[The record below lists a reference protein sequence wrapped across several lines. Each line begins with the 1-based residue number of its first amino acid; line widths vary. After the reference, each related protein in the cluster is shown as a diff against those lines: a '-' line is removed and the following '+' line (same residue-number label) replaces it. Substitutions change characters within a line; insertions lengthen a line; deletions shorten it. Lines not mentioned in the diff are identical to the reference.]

1 MHDLNVRE
9 LEVEV
14 AICAHKMMENNVDDT
29 LHKWKQ
35 CSMSII
41 TMNLTSSLNLN
52 LAKIENIYQSRL
64 LN

>member
-1 MHDLNVRE
+1 MYDFNVWE

-14 AICAHKMMENNVDDT
+14 AIWAHKMMENNVDDT

-41 TMNLTSSLNLN
+41 TPNLTSSLN
-52 LAKIENIYQSRL
+52 
-64 LN
+64 

>member
-14 AICAHKMMENNVDDT
+14 AIWAHKMMENNVDDT
-29 LHKWKQ
+29 SHKWKQ

-41 TMNLTSSLNLN
+41 TLSVTSSFKFKLG
-52 LAKIENIYQSRL
+52 KI
-64 LN
+64 